1 MQEMKKDTFIRTFLK
16 KAGRYQT
23 PMERYL
29 FPVLLVL
36 WPLWGTFSG
45 IDVTDAGY
53 SLGNYLT
60 LKEGMWFFATFL
72 ANKAGAFLTLLP
84 GGADLLAMNIKTA
97 LFVSAAALASYYA
110 LQRMIPGWMVFLGE
124 VLAESV
130 FWCPTVILYN
140 VLSYVFLTF
149 ACLCLFRA
157 VNGVP
162 RKRIWYVAAG
172 VFLGINVFVRFSN
185 ALQAVLILAVWLE
198 GLWSSRSR
206 RNVLRDTGA

>member
-1 MQEMKKDTFIRTFLK
+1 
-16 KAGRYQT
+16 
-23 PMERYL
+23 
-29 FPVLLVL
+29 
-36 WPLWGTFSG
+36 
-45 IDVTDAGY
+45 
-53 SLGNYLT
+53 
-60 LKEGMWFFATFL
+60 
-72 ANKAGAFLTLLP
+72 
-84 GGADLLAMNIKTA
+84 
-97 LFVSAAALASYYA
+97 
-110 LQRMIPGWMVFLGE
+110 MVFLGE
-124 VLAESV
+124 LLAESV

-198 GLWSSRSR
+198 GMWSSRSR
-206 RNVLRDTGA
+206 RNVLRDTGACVLGYAAGAGGMLAWISLE